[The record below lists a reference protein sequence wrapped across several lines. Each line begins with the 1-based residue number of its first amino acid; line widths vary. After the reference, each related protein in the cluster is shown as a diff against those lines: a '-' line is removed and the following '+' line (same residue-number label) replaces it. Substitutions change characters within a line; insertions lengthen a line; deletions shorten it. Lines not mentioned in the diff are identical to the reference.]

1 MHKEMSVLVKM
12 LFCADGVGSSS
23 VGSEELAEGPWK
35 HTCAVPFLRVGG
47 GGSGK
52 GAVPGPD
59 PAGVCPPAHS
69 VEVSPLWGDSLS
81 L

>member
-1 MHKEMSVLVKM
+1 MVPTWMYEEMSVLVKM

-35 HTCAVPFLRVGG
+35 HTCAVPFRGWEVGG
-47 GGSGK
+47 VGRELP
-52 GAVPGPD
+52 PGLTLQ
-59 PAGVCPPAHS
+59 ASAH
-69 VEVSPLWGDSLS
+69 LLT